1 MASKQEGQ
9 AIHERIVKGWTLYPA
24 PPFDR
29 SFYGDVPTTELKWPT
44 SLGWMTLS
52 EYNRRGGHL
61 QPFKIV
67 TAGTVF
73 SPPQD
78 GE

>member
-1 MASKQEGQ
+1 MARKQGWQ
-9 AIHERIVKGWTLYPA
+9 AIDEEIAKGWTLYPA

-29 SFYGDVPTTELKWPT
+29 SSYEDIPTKELKWPT

-78 GE
+78 SE